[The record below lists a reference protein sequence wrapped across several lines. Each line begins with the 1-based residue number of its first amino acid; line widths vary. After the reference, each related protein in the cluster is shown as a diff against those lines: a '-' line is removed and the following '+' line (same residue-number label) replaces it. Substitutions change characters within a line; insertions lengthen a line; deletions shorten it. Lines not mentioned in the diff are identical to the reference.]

1 MECSAYAPLLSRYV
15 DDDLEPAE
23 AEQVLQHL
31 SSCPQCQKELEVLE
45 RLRAWLHS
53 AHSFEQIPEVQQE
66 QFILHALESW
76 DIEEGEQVAAGQP
89 PAWSHLERLKKSAEG
104 SRRSMWKPLDAL
116 LGVLPSPGIWRFALP
131 LVVVAVGVFLW
142 MSRDQRKTV
151 DVRNLPAPAPLIASV
166 SQQETDET
174 DFYVLEHTSQQ
185 PWSRYGDEVP
195 VIQLVSDSVP

>member
-1 MECSAYAPLLSRYV
+1 
-15 DDDLEPAE
+15 
-23 AEQVLQHL
+23 
-31 SSCPQCQKELEVLE
+31 
-45 RLRAWLHS
+45 
-53 AHSFEQIPEVQQE
+53 
-66 QFILHALESW
+66 
-76 DIEEGEQVAAGQP
+76 
-89 PAWSHLERLKKSAEG
+89 
-104 SRRSMWKPLDAL
+104 
-116 LGVLPSPGIWRFALP
+116 
-131 LVVVAVGVFLW
+131 